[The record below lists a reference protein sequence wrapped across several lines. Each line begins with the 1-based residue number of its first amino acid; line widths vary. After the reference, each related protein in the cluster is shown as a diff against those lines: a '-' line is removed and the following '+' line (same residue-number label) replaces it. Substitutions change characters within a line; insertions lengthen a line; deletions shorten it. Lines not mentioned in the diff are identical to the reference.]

1 MSFKFN
7 LKLAATQRNMLFVA
21 AERED
26 RCIELSP
33 GLRGSAARVFAA
45 KLIDAGLAREM
56 RTKDGLPVWRRD
68 QDTSRDYSLKLTAS
82 GIRIVAEEPR
92 SVERPANNSP
102 RPASP
107 SPRES
112 SKLSQVMLMLSQ
124 ESGVTVQEI
133 SEAMGWLAHTT
144 RATLTGL
151 RKRGV
156 HIIRLTREG
165 ERSSSYR
172 IEASPETRQA
182 A

>member
-1 MSFKFN
+1 MNFKFN
-7 LKLAATQRNMLFVA
+7 LKLTTTQRNMLFVA
-21 AERED
+21 VQRQD
-26 RCIELSP
+26 RCIERSP
-33 GLRGSAARVFAA
+33 GLRGNAARVFAA

-68 QDTSRDYSLKLTAS
+68 QDTGQEYSLKLAAL
-82 GIRIVAEEPR
+82 GIRIVAEEQR

-102 RPASP
+102 RPASL

-133 SEAMGWLAHTT
+133 SKAMGWLPHTT

-156 HIIRLTREG
+156 HIIRLTRAG

-172 IEASPETRQA
+172 IEPSPETRQA